1 MKRYSTQL
9 NGKQGKRKYINE
21 NSLSTVHGSISTIR
35 FVKRGYFVHV
45 YILLN
50 AITDNR
56 IKSAGKIVM
65 TI

>member
-35 FVKRGYFVHV
+35 FVKRVYFIHV

-50 AITDNR
+50 AIKDNR